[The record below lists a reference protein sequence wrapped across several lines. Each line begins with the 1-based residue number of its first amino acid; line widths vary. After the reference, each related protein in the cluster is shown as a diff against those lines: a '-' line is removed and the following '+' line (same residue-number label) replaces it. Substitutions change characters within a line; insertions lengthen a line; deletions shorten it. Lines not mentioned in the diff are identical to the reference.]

1 MPQKK
6 PHFTDVRHLEE
17 KYFRKREQELI
28 KKLKERAEKEAARK
42 GLLEA
47 VGVSDEGILQTLEEL
62 GYNRDTVR
70 VFHLFPLVV
79 VAWADGTVSE
89 EERSK
94 ILEAARAWDIT
105 EEQPAYARL
114 KEWLDV
120 RPDEVTT
127 SRALR
132 VMRDVLQFRPV
143 EKQRDYRK
151 NVVGLCE
158 QVAEAS
164 GGFLGI
170 YGNVS
175 REERALIK
183 RVASELTVSHK
194 KAAEEV
200 LAES

>member
-1 MPQKK
+1 
-6 PHFTDVRHLEE
+6 
-17 KYFRKREQELI
+17 
-28 KKLKERAEKEAARK
+28 
-42 GLLEA
+42 LEA

-62 GYNRDTVR
+62 GFNRDTVR

-79 VAWADGTVSE
+79 VAWADGVVSE
-89 EERSK
+89 NERAK

-105 EEQPAYARL
+105 EEQPSYARL

-143 EKQRDYRK
+143 EKQQDYRK
-151 NVVGLCE
+151 SVITLCE

-170 YGNVS
+170 YGKVS
-175 REERALIK
+175 REERAIIK
-183 RVASELTVSHK
+183 RVAGELAVRHR